1 MSPSPSSP
9 HCALGTPR
17 WPTNWARRGA
27 ALQQAEAGDPGDP
40 RAHLRHDHRPQPTAD
55 QQYGRLVEFWSA
67 ISAGILVIV
76 LAVML
81 YRGNVPIWVAILV
94 TVGGYFAIE
103 AAFRRRL
110 VQLVLRLTL
119 LFAIVGAIVLAV
131 AYLPLLI
138 VAAVAGVAL
147 LAIVDNVREL
157 RG

>member
-1 MSPSPSSP
+1 
-9 HCALGTPR
+9 
-17 WPTNWARRGA
+17 
-27 ALQQAEAGDPGDP
+27 
-40 RAHLRHDHRPQPTAD
+40 
-55 QQYGRLVEFWSA
+55 
-67 ISAGILVIV
+67 
-76 LAVML
+76 ML
-81 YRGNVPIWVAILV
+81 YRGNVPIWVAVLV

-119 LFAIVGAIVLAV
+119 LFAIAGAVVLAV

>member
-1 MSPSPSSP
+1 M
-9 HCALGTPR
+9 
-17 WPTNWARRGA
+17 
-27 ALQQAEAGDPGDP
+27 
-40 RAHLRHDHRPQPTAD
+40 
-55 QQYGRLVEFWSA
+55 EFWSA

-81 YRGNVPIWVAILV
+81 YRGNVPIWVAFLV

-110 VQLVLRLTL
+110 VDLVLRLTL